1 MAIEDLLKSKNISYQ
16 VERINDSKYVK
27 TKNARFHIYK
37 KEICVT
43 LKDRFYTIPIDKNT
57 ETLLKV
63 IINGLWER

>member
-1 MAIEDLLKSKNISYQ
+1 MAIEDLLKNKNISYQ

-27 TKNARFHIYK
+27 TENARFHIYK

-63 IINGLWER
+63 IINGL